1 MLTNIHCVLL
11 SLISGSH
18 ARLFLLVAVSLLLCL
33 LSLKGD
39 LMSITLEYLLPG
51 GARVLYLP
59 LQGTRLNRW
68 LAHQLSLYL
77 FSSQWNR
84 LPEPRKLF
92 TKKAHGLMVVRAICN
107 SRSTNAY
114 RSLLR
119 RPDLCDKW
127 LPLRPA
133 LTHLIDR
140 RLALDLSLG
149 FLLFGC
155 NIQIVLTLI
164 VVIRPRTTVAL
175 NKSILDG

>member
-1 MLTNIHCVLL
+1 MPIIPGQLRDKLL
-11 SLISGSH
+11 LMPSLLPINAYQHPLCLAQPYQWISRSSLLISSCLTPTMPPVNERLSH
-18 ARLFLLVAVSLLLCL
+18 VHYSRIPFAGWGLGT
-33 LSLKGD
+33 LS
-39 LMSITLEYLLPG
+39 TF
-51 GARVLYLP
+51 A
-59 LQGTRLNRW
+59 
-68 LAHQLSLYL
+68 
-77 FSSQWNR
+77 R

-133 LTHLIDR
+133 LTHLINR

-175 NKSILDG
+175 NKSDG